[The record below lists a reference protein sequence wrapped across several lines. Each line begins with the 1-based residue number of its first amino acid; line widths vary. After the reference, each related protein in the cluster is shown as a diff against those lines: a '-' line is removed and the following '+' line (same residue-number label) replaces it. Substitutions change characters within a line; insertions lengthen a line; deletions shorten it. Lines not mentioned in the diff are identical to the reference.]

1 MQIKDC
7 PFCGAASS
15 VTEEN
20 TTQTFEYKGQKLV
33 CDNYKVR
40 ECTECG
46 ESFEL
51 PDDNLENERRILNF
65 RRKVDGLLLPEEIKA
80 LRDSLHFTQ
89 KDFAALLGVGEK
101 SFTRYERGSVTQG
114 RSMDNLL
121 RLIKDN
127 PQGTIAVLKGVNK
140 PAEAEE
146 VTLDELH
153 PANPSAVTVLGTNTK
168 AAMSPLQRFCD

>member
-1 MQIKDC
+1 MLIKDC
-7 PFCGAASS
+7 PFCGAVSS

-20 TTQTFEYKGQKLV
+20 TTQTFEYKGQKLA
-33 CDNYKVR
+33 CENYKVR

-51 PDDNLENERRILNF
+51 PDDNLEHERRILNF
-65 RRKVDGLLLPEEIKA
+65 RRQVDGLLLPDEIKA
-80 LRDSLHFTQ
+80 LRESLRFTQ

-101 SFTRYERGSVTQG
+101 SFTRYERGSITQG

-127 PQGTIAVLKGVNK
+127 PQGTIAVLKGVRK
-140 PAEAEE
+140 PAAEE
-146 VTLDELH
+146 DAAPEVIPEGAASDI
-153 PANPSAVTVLGTNTK
+153 LGTST
-168 AAMSPLQRFCD
+168 ATMSSL